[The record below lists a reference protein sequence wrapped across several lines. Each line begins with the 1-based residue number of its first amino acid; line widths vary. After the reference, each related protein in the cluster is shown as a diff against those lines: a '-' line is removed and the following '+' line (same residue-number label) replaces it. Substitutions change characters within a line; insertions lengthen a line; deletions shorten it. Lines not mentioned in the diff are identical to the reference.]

1 MSYHVSKM
9 TTKDQKNKHSRIE
22 DRSKII
28 SEVKGPVA
36 FMRPKDIGGVVVLNS
51 IISDY
56 LPITPSYAINE
67 VGVDSIKVLMA
78 TDNLISFESFRPKG
92 AIDAAH
98 SHPDHHSIA
107 YQKQGRV
114 KMKIGPET
122 FTIEEGDTYFHP
134 LGIVH
139 QHEALEDSVQIET
152 KIYPD
157 GSAIAS
163 WNNLVSLT

>member
-1 MSYHVSKM
+1 
-9 TTKDQKNKHSRIE
+9 
-22 DRSKII
+22 
-28 SEVKGPVA
+28 
-36 FMRPKDIGGVVVLNS
+36 MRPEDIGSVVVRS
-51 IISDY
+51 STISGY
-56 LPITPSYAINE
+56 LPITPSYATHE
-67 VGVDSIKVLMA
+67 VGIDSVKVLMA

-114 KMKIGPET
+114 KMKIGSET

-139 QHEALEDSVQIET
+139 QHEAMEDLVWIET

-157 GSAIAS
+157 GRAIAS
-163 WNNLVSLT
+163 

>member
-1 MSYHVSKM
+1 M
-9 TTKDQKNKHSRIE
+9 TTKDQKTKHSRKE
-22 DRSKII
+22 ERSKII
-28 SEVKGPVA
+28 SSVKGPVA
-36 FMRPKDIGGVVVLNS
+36 FMRPEDIGSLVVRS
-51 IISDY
+51 SMISGY
-56 LPITPSYAINE
+56 LPITPNYATDEI
-67 VGVDSIKVLMA
+67 GVDAIKVLMA

-98 SHPDHHSIA
+98 SHSDHHSIA

-139 QHEALEDSVQIET
+139 QHEALEDSVRIET
-152 KIYPD
+152 KIFPN
-157 GSAIAS
+157 GGAIAS
-163 WNNLVSLT
+163 WITATIAGIIL